1 MYIGMSPRSP
11 KQARASSLGAGA
23 SDARTRLLDA
33 ALKVVRQKGYAATR
47 VEDLCE
53 AAGVTK
59 GAFFHHFESKEALAV
74 AAAEHWSAVTGALFS
89 GADYHRHSDPL
100 ERVLAYVRLRRD
112 LLRGEPA
119 EFTCL
124 AGTMVQ
130 ETFGTS
136 PPIRQACAAA
146 ITSHAATLV
155 ADLEAARQRYA
166 PDASWTAESLALHT
180 QAVIQGAFI
189 LAKAT
194 SGPRLAAE
202 SLDHLERYLRL
213 LFGQPEV
220 PRT

>member
-1 MYIGMSPRSP
+1 MSPRPP
-11 KQARASSLGAGA
+11 KQARASSEGA
-23 SDARTRLLDA
+23 SDARTRLLEA
-33 ALKVVRQKGYAATR
+33 AFKVVRQKGYAATR
-47 VEDLCE
+47 VEELCE

-74 AAAEHWSAVTGALFS
+74 AAAEHWSTVTGAMFS
-89 GADYHRHSDPL
+89 RADYHRQGDPL
-100 ERVLAYVRLRRD
+100 ERVLAYVQLRRD

-130 ETFGTS
+130 EAFGTS

-202 SLDHLERYLRL
+202 SLTHLERYLRL
-213 LFGQPEV
+213 LFGQPEAS
-220 PRT
+220 PD